1 MPCVTVATLSGNSKI
16 VDLSSSA
23 TLGDL
28 RSAIGVEL
36 DVPSKY
42 LQLAVGAAL
51 LPHDGSMVLE
61 SAGVED
67 GTHVSAIVQP
77 RPPLPALSSTF
88 KVELTSSRM
97 RLGFHRNT
105 SKFTMV
111 YELQVDVEK
120 SLIWAS
126 VMRKDDT
133 DHWEFDGKKGSWKGD
148 RGFWMSGTTQ
158 IQEQP
163 LPCFHIGDLLRDW
176 MDRAEAVFDSEK
188 QLWTMPSEGAIT
200 KLTEDEE
207 EIGEEKE
214 VGENG
219 WFVAPS
225 SDCVELYVNA
235 PFPVSA
241 LNERNPL
248 HIARVLVDAS
258 GNPVRAAIYH
268 EDDKQNVSPKDH
280 VQKADVLD
288 MARGGNFLLEEY
300 DVTLTHDVVLCSE
313 FWKE

>member
-1 MPCVTVATLSGNSKI
+1 MPCVTVETLSGHSKI

-28 RSAIGVEL
+28 RGAIGVEL

-51 LPHDGSMVLE
+51 LPHDGSLALE

-67 GTHVSAIVQP
+67 GTQVSAIVQQC
-77 RPPLPALSSTF
+77 PPLPALSSTF
-88 KVELTSSRM
+88 KVELKSSRM
-97 RLGFHRNT
+97 RLGFHRNS

-126 VMRKDDT
+126 VIRKDDT
-133 DHWEFDGKKGSWKGD
+133 DHWEFDGNKGSWKGD
-148 RGFWMSGTTQ
+148 RGHWMGGTTQ

-163 LPCFHIGDLLRDW
+163 LPCFHLGDLLHDW
-176 MDRAEAVFDSEK
+176 MDRAEVVFDSEK
-188 QLWTMPSEGAIT
+188 QLWTMPSEDAIT

-207 EIGEEKE
+207 GMQ

-225 SDCVELYVNA
+225 SDCFELYVNA

-241 LNERNPL
+241 LAERNPL

-268 EDDKQNVSPKDH
+268 EDSERNVSPKDH
-280 VQKADVLD
+280 VQKADVHD
-288 MARGGNFLLEEY
+288 VARPFNFLLEEF
-300 DVTLTHDVVLCSE
+300 DVTLTNDVVLCSE
-313 FWKE
+313 FDC